1 MQTLILD
8 SKEENIAK
16 CARYI
21 ARGGVVAFPTETV
34 YGLGADAFNA
44 DAVKEIFRVKGRPSD
59 NPLIVHVCSAR
70 GIREVA
76 ENISPLAEKLIS
88 EFMPGA
94 LTLVL
99 KKKKGLPDCVT
110 AGLDTVGVRMPSNSV
125 CREFLRACGVPICAP
140 SANTSTK
147 PSPTCAQHVYDDLY
161 GKIPYV
167 LDGGEC
173 EIGLESTILDVS
185 GAAPRLL
192 RAGGISKEA
201 LE

>member
-99 KKKKGLPDCVT
+99 KKKKGLRYGGARYRWGANAEQFRLPRVFARMRRSDLCAERQHEHKAVAHLRATCV
-110 AGLDTVGVRMPSNSV
+110 RRFIRQNSV
-125 CREFLRACGVPICAP
+125 CA
-140 SANTSTK
+140 
-147 PSPTCAQHVYDDLY
+147 
-161 GKIPYV
+161 
-167 LDGGEC
+167 
-173 EIGLESTILDVS
+173 
-185 GAAPRLL
+185 
-192 RAGGISKEA
+192 
-201 LE
+201 